1 LLLWGE
7 HQLEVL
13 EAAVSSAREGI
24 PSLLLVEG
32 PPGTGKSSLL
42 GELARQATGFTVA
55 WSEGDESQTTP
66 KPFSCLQDW
75 GVRVDS
81 LDPAGDS
88 SATVAA
94 GYLARLVDELAAT
107 APVLLALDDAQWADR
122 ESVEAVHAFLR
133 RAEGTPLLVAIARRT
148 DAGPAA
154 EDPVAALRDVQARL
168 WTMGLAGLTSAQA
181 GTLASTQRPGV
192 SSPAVRELWRQTE
205 GNPLFLS
212 SLLEELSA
220 AEIDDLPDD
229 LSAPHAYVQVVERR
243 LARITPAA
251 RGVMAALAVLRAGWS
266 ALPDVAAV
274 AGLDDAIEVVQELA
288 EAKLAVVTGT
298 VPVSVRPAHALVRAA
313 VNQLLTPTERAALHR
328 RAAQVTTGMA
338 ALEHRIA
345 ATAQYDVGLSAE
357 VAAAAERL
365 YYARDHRRAAHFYQ
379 AARSLCPSAEG
390 RRRLWLESLW
400 NDILAGS
407 QARAPE
413 LAAIGTTGGDPA
425 VQAVAGLLSMYSA
438 DLHTA
443 LRLLEE
449 VDPGLLAAADPV
461 VRRRWGA
468 LTAYARLLT
477 GQSTEHVRQALDVAE
492 PGGAEDSALQDF
504 ESPTR
509 GFIAAR
515 GYQESSMDAEFDWL
529 PARAR
534 EIPAESRYVLWW
546 RAIYRLFALKVRDAA
561 RDLETGLDRIGAE
574 PEPTAGHRLLG
585 LAYFLYGNW
594 PLARVS
600 FGLSGPVTG
609 PASFWSPDIG
619 YHLLDSVSRPVVA
632 KQRDLLASTDRARQT
647 PWPEGR
653 LFLLIAD
660 AVRVHAAGVPPSAV
674 ADLAAAYS
682 DLADLVDV
690 VSPDDGLM
698 IVHAGLL
705 AVWCG
710 WRAVLEQCL
719 SKLVRCQRPSRSHP
733 AFIAWLEGLMARA
746 AHDDP
751 RAEVLL
757 ARAAADD
764 RNELPLYRAHMWAD
778 HAAAVLRADPARSAQ
793 EQARALAA
801 YRRLGATAYVERLE
815 AARPLEP
822 DPGAFLPR
830 LTDRERDV
838 LALLVQGL
846 SYKQI
851 ANRLFVTG
859 STVRYHLSNIYAK
872 LDVSSRHD
880 ATAYT
885 LENPAVLSAERGPVH
900 FGQVSPVTLAPQWS
914 GEEDL

>member
-1 LLLWGE
+1 MRRTEGDLLLWDE

-13 EAAVSSAREGI
+13 EAAVSNARAGS
-24 PSLLLVEG
+24 PSLLLIEG

-42 GELARQATGFTVA
+42 DELSRRTSGFTVA

-66 KPFSCLQDW
+66 KPFSGLRDW
-75 GVRVDS
+75 GVQVDS
-81 LDPAGDS
+81 FDPTGDS
-88 SATVAA
+88 SVTVAA
-94 GYLARLVDELAAT
+94 GYLAQLVDERAAT
-107 APVLLALDDAQWADR
+107 APVLLVLDDAQWADQ
-122 ESVEAVHAFLR
+122 ESVEATHFFLR
-133 RAEGTPLLVAIARRT
+133 QAEGTPLLVAIARRT
-148 DAGPAA
+148 DAVPATR
-154 EDPVAALRDVQARL
+154 DPVAALRDVHARL
-168 WTMGLAGLTSAQA
+168 WTMGLTGLTSTQA
-181 GTLASTQRPGV
+181 RTLASRQRPGV
-192 SSPAVRELWRQTE
+192 SSPAVRELWRHTD

-212 SLLEELSA
+212 SLLEEFSA
-220 AEIDDLPDD
+220 EEIDDLPEHM
-229 LSAPHAYVQVVERR
+229 SAPSAYVQVVERR
-243 LARITPAA
+243 LARVTPAA
-251 RGVMAALAVLRAGWS
+251 RGVMAALTVLRAGWS

-274 AGLDDAIEVVQELA
+274 AELGDVVEVVQELVV
-288 EAKLAVVTGT
+288 AKLAVVTAS

-313 VNQLLTPTERAALHR
+313 VNQLLTPAERADLHR
-328 RAAQVTTGMA
+328 RAAQATSGLS

-345 ATAQYDVGLSAE
+345 ATTRYDERLSAE
-357 VAAAAERL
+357 VAVQAERL

-379 AARSLCPSAEG
+379 AARALCPSAEG

-407 QARAPE
+407 PTSAPE

-425 VQAVAGLLSMYSA
+425 VQAVAGLLLMYSA

-443 LRLLEE
+443 LRALEE

-468 LTAYARLLT
+468 LAAYARLLT
-477 GQSTEHVRQALDVAE
+477 GESTEHVRQALDVAG

-515 GYQESSMDAEFDWL
+515 GYQEGSMDAEFDWL

-534 EIPAESRYVLWW
+534 EVPAEYRYVLWW
-546 RAIYRLFALKVRDAA
+546 RAIYRLFALKVSEAV
-561 RDLETGLDRIGAE
+561 RDLETGLDRLGAE
-574 PEPTAGHRLLG
+574 PDLTAGHRLLG
-585 LAYFLYGNW
+585 LAYFLTGNW

-600 FGLSGPVTG
+600 FGLSAPVTG
-609 PASFWSPDIG
+609 PASLWAPDISR
-619 YHLLDSVSRPVVA
+619 HLLDSVSRLGTAAGPG
-632 KQRDLLASTDRARQT
+632 LLASTSLARET

-653 LFLLIAD
+653 LLLLVAD
-660 AVRVHAAGVPPSAV
+660 VVRVHAAGVPPSAV

-682 DLADLVDV
+682 DLADLVEV
-690 VSPDDGLM
+690 VPPDDGLM
-698 IVHAGLL
+698 LVHAGLL

-710 WRAVLEQCL
+710 WRAVLQQCL
-719 SKLVRCQRPSRSHP
+719 GKLTRCQRPSPSHP
-733 AFIAWLEGLMARA
+733 AIIAWLEGLMARS
-746 AHDDP
+746 AHDDA
-751 RAEVLL
+751 RAETLL

-764 RNELPLYRAHMWAD
+764 RNELPLYRAHMRAD
-778 HAAAVLRADPARSAQ
+778 HAAAVAGTDPARSAE
-793 EQARALAA
+793 EQARAVAA
-801 YRRLGATAYVERLE
+801 YRRLGATPYAERLE
-815 AARPLEP
+815 AAQPFEP
-822 DPGAFLPR
+822 DAGALIPR

-851 ANRLFVTG
+851 ANRLFVTS

-885 LENPAVLSAERGPVH
+885 LDNPSVLSA
-900 FGQVSPVTLAPQWS
+900 
-914 GEEDL
+914 